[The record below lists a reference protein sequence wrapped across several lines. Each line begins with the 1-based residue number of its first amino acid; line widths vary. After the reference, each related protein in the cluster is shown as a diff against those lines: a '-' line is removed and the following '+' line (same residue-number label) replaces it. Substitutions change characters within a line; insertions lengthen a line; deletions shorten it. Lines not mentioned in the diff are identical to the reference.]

1 MLCREVKRVAYFFLD
16 GSLGS
21 RSLKAVTTHLGIC
34 HDCEARIRIQK
45 QLRQFIR
52 RRLAP
57 LNAPERL
64 KVRLTRTLRAFGAD

>member
-21 RSLKAVTTHLGIC
+21 RSLKAVTTHLDLC
-34 HDCEARIRIQK
+34 PDCETRIRIQK
-45 QLRQFIR
+45 QLRQFVR
-52 RRLAP
+52 RRLDP

-64 KVRLTRTLRAFGAD
+64 KVRLTRALRAFGAD